1 MKKCS
6 CSECKNRL
14 CATKV
19 PIFENLEYEE
29 LLEISGKIDYREF
42 DKEEVIFSEGA
53 PADTMYFIN
62 GGKIK
67 IYKYNKAGKEQIL
80 NVLADGEFFGE
91 LDLIKTSKYNFYAAA
106 MEKTRICTLTKKE
119 MKNIILRNPEIA
131 VKLLENIGKRLYSL
145 ENLVQSL
152 STNDVDARIAFLLI
166 EFMEKSSNVTDEGI
180 EIKLTMK
187 REDMANY
194 IGVTRETISRKL
206 KKFQDEGIIKI
217 KKAKTI
223 VILDEDRLYEKYNE

>member
-1 MKKCS
+1 
-6 CSECKNRL
+6 
-14 CATKV
+14 
-19 PIFENLEYEE
+19 
-29 LLEISGKIDYREF
+29 
-42 DKEEVIFSEGA
+42 
-53 PADTMYFIN
+53 
-62 GGKIK
+62 
-67 IYKYNKAGKEQIL
+67 
-80 NVLADGEFFGE
+80 
-91 LDLIKTSKYNFYAAA
+91 

-166 EFMEKSSNVTDEGI
+166 EVMEKSSNVTDEGI
-180 EIKLTMK
+180 ELKLTMK

>member
-1 MKKCS
+1 M
-6 CSECKNRL
+6 
-14 CATKV
+14 
-19 PIFENLEYEE
+19 
-29 LLEISGKIDYREF
+29 
-42 DKEEVIFSEGA
+42 
-53 PADTMYFIN
+53 
-62 GGKIK
+62 
-67 IYKYNKAGKEQIL
+67 
-80 NVLADGEFFGE
+80 
-91 LDLIKTSKYNFYAAA
+91 
-106 MEKTRICTLTKKE
+106 
-119 MKNIILRNPEIA
+119 
-131 VKLLENIGKRLYSL
+131 
-145 ENLVQSL
+145 QSL

-166 EFMEKSSNVTDEGI
+166 EVMEKSSNVTDEGI